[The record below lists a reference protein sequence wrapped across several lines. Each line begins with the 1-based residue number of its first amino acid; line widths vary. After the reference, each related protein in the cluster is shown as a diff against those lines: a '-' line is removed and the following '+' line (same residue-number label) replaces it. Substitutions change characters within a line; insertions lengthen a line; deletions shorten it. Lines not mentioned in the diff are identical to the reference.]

1 MYSMNEVSSF
11 LGVSTSM
18 LNKWERQGIISTDYI
33 SESNEKFY
41 NESQIARLRH
51 SGIQVL
57 KKYKSG

>member
-1 MYSMNEVSSF
+1 MYSLTEVSSF
-11 LGVSTSM
+11 LGISESM

-41 NESQIARLRH
+41 NEAQIARLRH

>member
-1 MYSMNEVSSF
+1 MYSMTEVSSF

-33 SESNEKFY
+33 SESNERFY
-41 NESQIARLRH
+41 DEAQIARLRH